1 MRNSKYRVFG
11 EAELAQANARA
22 DASSAFGADD
32 WDDAIEASVADCVE
46 LCDSLTRVA
55 DDDID

>member
-1 MRNSKYRVFG
+1 MRNSNHRVFG

-32 WDDAIEASVADCVE
+32 WDEAIEASVTDCAA
-46 LCDSLTRVA
+46 LCDSLPRM
-55 DDDID
+55 DGDID

>member
-1 MRNSKYRVFG
+1 MRNSKHRVLG

-32 WDDAIEASVADCVE
+32 WDDAIEASAADCAE
-46 LCDSLTRVA
+46 LCDSLPRVA

>member
-11 EAELAQANARA
+11 EAELAEANARA

-32 WDDAIEASVADCVE
+32 WDDAIEASVADCAE
-46 LCDSLTRVA
+46 LCDSLTQSPDV
-55 DDDID
+55 DID